1 MPLLLELLLT
11 SFLLSKLLLP
21 HPIKIDI
28 NNKFININD
37 NEDIDDKSGDYLKDE
52 LNATAYVLIPDNKD
66 ILKGT
71 IDHLI
76 DYFDIDCIVIT
87 GGTGISNRDNTPD
100 VLKNLFD
107 KELDGFKIVFHTMS
121 YNEVG
126 YATVLSRSTAGIY
139 RNKIIYAIPGSLNAC
154 KTAIKIIKD
163 QTGHILKHLND

>member
-1 MPLLLELLLT
+1 
-11 SFLLSKLLLP
+11 
-21 HPIKIDI
+21 
-28 NNKFININD
+28 
-37 NEDIDDKSGDYLKDE
+37 
-52 LNATAYVLIPDNKD
+52 VLIPDNKD

-76 DYFDIDCIVIT
+76 DYFNIDCIVIT
-87 GGTGISNRDNTPD
+87 GGTGTSNRDNTPD

-154 KTAIKIIKD
+154 KTATKIIKD

>member
-1 MPLLLELLLT
+1 MHKGLET
-11 SFLLSKLLLP
+11 VKYAIITVSDSRF
-21 HPIKIDI
+21 
-28 NNKFININD
+28 NKFITIND

-52 LNATAYVLIPDNKD
+52 LNATVYVLIPDNKD

-76 DYFDIDCIVIT
+76 DYFNIDCIVIT